1 MSFNVEVGKH
11 PTKNLD
17 RYFRI
22 GFRLICWSL
31 VLLYLYAVLYLV
43 FLPDDGNHED
53 NRSAWCEEYHPH
65 LSFNECADV
74 AGW

>member
-1 MSFNVEVGKH
+1 MSFNVDIQKY
-11 PTKNLD
+11 PPKNFD

-22 GFRLICWSL
+22 GFRFICWSL
-31 VLLYLYAVLYLV
+31 AVFYLYAILYLV

-53 NRSAWCEEYHPH
+53 SRSAWCEEYHPK
-65 LSFNECADV
+65 LSFNECAEV

>member
-1 MSFNVEVGKH
+1 MSFNVDLEKH
-11 PTKNLD
+11 PSKNSD

-31 VLLYLYAVLYLV
+31 VLLYLYAVLYVV
-43 FLPDDGNHED
+43 FLPDDGSPED
-53 NRSAWCEEYHPH
+53 SRSLWCEEYHPH